1 MRLFSIVVVES
12 MHRRRIVALLYFLIG
27 RNSCVSSVMKY
38 VAVPFVL
45 GLLIYSGCLLTL
57 DFAHGQLAVRGYFSD
72 IVTGAD
78 YPVLYKTLFGI
89 NTSLSV
95 CLLYGCGLLHL
106 TCTALVSRQSKGCK
120 FTFFLWSQVTFFA
133 YVAADERLR
142 IHEWLGAALGME
154 DAWILLLM
162 GGLEVFLLVFVGDVL
177 KQARRTKI
185 YLLLTVLFF
194 ALMVFVD
201 GFIQPDRPGRLA
213 VEDLLKL
220 WAVVF
225 MFGYAWCYTINY
237 LTASDLEGI
246 GSD

>member
-1 MRLFSIVVVES
+1 
-12 MHRRRIVALLYFLIG
+12 
-27 RNSCVSSVMKY
+27 
-38 VAVPFVL
+38 
-45 GLLIYSGCLLTL
+45 
-57 DFAHGQLAVRGYFSD
+57 
-72 IVTGAD
+72 
-78 YPVLYKTLFGI
+78 
-89 NTSLSV
+89 
-95 CLLYGCGLLHL
+95 
-106 TCTALVSRQSKGCK
+106 
-120 FTFFLWSQVTFFA
+120 
-133 YVAADERLR
+133 
-142 IHEWLGAALGME
+142 
-154 DAWILLLM
+154 
-162 GGLEVFLLVFVGDVL
+162 LVFVGDVL